1 LTATTQLSGSPKKK
15 DRAFY
20 EGQIKTAEFFIGTE
34 LPATM
39 GKMNAIDDGC
49 AAAIQIPDEGFGGI

>member
-1 LTATTQLSGSPKKK
+1 LTAADQLSGKCSKK
-15 DRAFY
+15 DLAFY
-20 EGQIKTAEFFIGTE
+20 EGQLKTAEFFICTE

-39 GKMNAIDDGC
+39 GKMNAIADGC

>member
-1 LTATTQLSGSPKKK
+1 K
-15 DRAFY
+15 DKAFY
-20 EGQIKTAEFFIGTE
+20 EGQIKTAEFFISTE

-39 GKMNAIDDGC
+39 GKMNAIADGC